1 MRALLLLV
9 LCAGPLAGQ
18 QASAYVPLDHWVM
31 PYVEHLIA
39 SGILADPAP
48 LTRPLRE
55 ADLVRALRNVD
66 TLTTSGAVT
75 ETVRRLLAAFT
86 TEQGEQG
93 PHYRLEG
100 NLGFAAAT
108 YAKRDPLAAIDSAG
122 PRAAGPKHGFVNGG
136 MRLDRNWGPSGVQ
149 GLLLSDNPYGLDHLA
164 ITLGTTRLQL
174 QAIATQL
181 DDSTD
186 STGAL
191 VHRYMVQHRLWLR
204 PSDDWSFALWEG
216 SVLSGAGREFEPWY
230 LNVMNVGYIEQLNT
244 GTNVNNFAG
253 FDFERRGDVT
263 VFGQLMLDD
272 IQVDRKSA
280 ADKKPIS
287 YALTAGAQGRV
298 GGGTAWTL
306 FYTRV
311 SNLVYR
317 NEDNLQV
324 PLYHLLG
331 TGRNFADYDQVTF
344 TLGLL
349 PRAGLLVAPE
359 LTLLRQGEGD
369 PRLPHP
375 LISAYPTTATFLQ
388 GVVERTLRVALS
400 GSYAP
405 GVRFG
410 LRFDAGMHRINNY
423 LHLTGQTRTKFVGSV
438 AVSYRFSRGGAL
450 P

>member
-1 MRALLLLV
+1 MLF
-9 LCAGPLAGQ
+9 G
-18 QASAYVPLDHWVM
+18 
-31 PYVEHLIA
+31 
-39 SGILADPAP
+39 
-48 LTRPLRE
+48 
-55 ADLVRALRNVD
+55 
-66 TLTTSGAVT
+66 
-75 ETVRRLLAAFT
+75 
-86 TEQGEQG
+86 
-93 PHYRLEG
+93 
-100 NLGFAAAT
+100 
-108 YAKRDPLAAIDSAG
+108 
-122 PRAAGPKHGFVNGG
+122 
-136 MRLDRNWGPSGVQ
+136 RLDRNWGPSGVQ

-181 DDSTD
+181 DDRTD
-186 STGAL
+186 STRAL

-369 PRLPHP
+369 PRLAHP
-375 LISAYPTTATFLQ
+375 LIPAYPTTATFLQ